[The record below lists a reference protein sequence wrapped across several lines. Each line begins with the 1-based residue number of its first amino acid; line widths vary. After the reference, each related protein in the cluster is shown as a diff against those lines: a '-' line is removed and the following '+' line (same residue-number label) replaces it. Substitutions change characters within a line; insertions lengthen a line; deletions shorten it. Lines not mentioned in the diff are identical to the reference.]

1 MSATREE
8 LLAARQKAID
18 ESGWGLDFKL
28 FQPRN
33 LAFWTYALLVAT
45 GTLIVIQSY
54 VVPGLKAFDQVLVLA
69 TLLFGLYTVPF
80 WLFLQ
85 HEDRF
90 GSVPG
95 KLAAAAFVFGG
106 TASVGAMALYANEAV
121 RSLWAKGVSQ
131 SFAFDWSAALTA
143 PFIEEVSKASGLIL
157 LILLA
162 PRLIRTPFDGLILG
176 AFLGLGFQ
184 VVEDVGYALSTA
196 GSSFGADQLHTSQ
209 STITV
214 RVVLGIASHWAY
226 SAIVGAGLIYLIG
239 RRPQFE
245 PRRLVGVGLI
255 LLAFVYHGLWDA
267 QSALT
272 NGRGLLAPI
281 LLIGLVFLILFTV
294 YLVHRA
300 TVQPERDWMKELMA
314 PETVDGV
321 ITDQELAALSGS
333 RKDRKSYIKSTNNRA
348 DRKRAR
354 QLIVAAG
361 DLAHQL
367 ARARGENTPE
377 VEFARSEISRL
388 RA

>member
-1 MSATREE
+1 MSVSREE
-8 LLAARQKAID
+8 LLEARQEAIE
-18 ESGWGLDFKL
+18 ESGWGLNFKL
-28 FQPRN
+28 FQPHN

-45 GTLIVIQSY
+45 GTLVVIQAY
-54 VVPGLKAFDQVLVLA
+54 VVPGVKAFDQVLVLA

-90 GSVPG
+90 GSVPA

-106 TASVGAMALYANEAV
+106 TASIGTMALYANEAV

-143 PFIEEVSKASGLIL
+143 PFVEEISKASGLVL

-184 VVEDVGYALSTA
+184 VVEDLGYALSTA
-196 GSSFGADQLHTSQ
+196 GSGFGADQLHTSQ
-209 STITV
+209 STIIV
-214 RVVLGIASHWAY
+214 RVVFGIASHWAY

-245 PRRLVGVGLI
+245 PRRMVGLGLI
-255 LLAFVYHGLWDA
+255 LLAFAFHGLWDA
-267 QSALT
+267 QGALT
-272 NGRGLLAPI
+272 SGHGAAALLLMLGL
-281 LLIGLVFLILFTV
+281 GFLILLTV
-294 YLVHRA
+294 YLVYRA
-300 TVQPERDWMKELMA
+300 TVKTERNWMNELMA
-314 PETVDGV
+314 PEAFDGV
-321 ITDQELAALSGS
+321 ISDEELTALSGS
-333 RKDRKSYIKSTNNRA
+333 RRDRKSFIKSASDRA
-348 DRKRAR
+348 GRRQAR
-354 QLIVAAG
+354 RLLAASA
-361 DLAHQL
+361 DLAEQL
-367 ARARGENTPE
+367 ARAQGESTAE
-377 VEFARSEISRL
+377 VRFARNEIARI